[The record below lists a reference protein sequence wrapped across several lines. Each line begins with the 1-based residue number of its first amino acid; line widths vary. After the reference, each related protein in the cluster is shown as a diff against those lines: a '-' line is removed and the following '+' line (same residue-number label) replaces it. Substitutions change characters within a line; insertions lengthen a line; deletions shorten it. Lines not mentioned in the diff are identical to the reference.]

1 MRRGV
6 LATGGGAAVIAAAA
20 AAWAAPASTDPLA
33 AERQRLV
40 AAKQAADAA
49 QARAQR
55 LETQAGAER
64 DAAAKA
70 KAEEQA
76 VAARI
81 DRAQADIAAA
91 QARIALVQAELDS
104 ERRALA
110 AKQGPVVRLVAA
122 LAAFARRPA
131 VAAVAQPGSID
142 DMVHVRAVLSTVTPA
157 IARRTAGLRTTL
169 DRTRALRASAALAAK
184 SLADG
189 RAALDAQQLALA
201 RLEMTHQARSRD
213 LSRAA
218 LAASDRA
225 LAMGEAAQDA
235 VERIDTIGDARAK
248 AAALAEL
255 PGPEPRPGSG
265 SGLPLGAWPTGDA
278 PYRLPVAGVLVTGFG
293 EVSDAGVRSRGLT
306 FAVAADAPVVAPAAG
321 RVAYARKFGDF
332 GVIVILDHGDGW
344 TTLVTGLAEAAVTP
358 GAHVAQGEPIGRAGH
373 DDRVTVELRRRGRP
387 VDMVPLLG

>member
-6 LATGGGAAVIAAAA
+6 LAIGGAAAGIAAA
-20 AAWAAPASTDPLA
+20 AAWANPAPTDPLA

-40 AAKQAADAA
+40 AAKQAADTAE
-49 QARAQR
+49 ARAQR
-55 LETQAGAER
+55 LEAEAGSER

-70 KAEEQA
+70 KTEEQA
-76 VAARI
+76 VVARI
-81 DRAQADIAAA
+81 DRAEADIAAA
-91 QARIALVQAELDS
+91 QARIALVQAELDTQ
-104 ERRALA
+104 RRALA
-110 AKQGPVVRLVAA
+110 VRQGPVVRLVAA

-157 IARRTAGLRTTL
+157 IAQRTAGLRDTL
-169 DRTRALRASAALAAK
+169 DRTRALRASAAVAAK

-201 RLEMTHQARSRD
+201 RLEMTHQARWRD

-225 LAMGEAAQDA
+225 LAMGEAARDA
-235 VERIDTIGDARAK
+235 VDRIDTIGDARAT

-255 PGPEPRPGSG
+255 PDPEPRPDSG
-265 SGLPLGAWPTGDA
+265 SGLPLAAWPAGDA
-278 PYRLPVAGVLVTGFG
+278 PYRLPVGGVLVTGFG

-306 FAVAADAPVVAPAAG
+306 FSVAAGASVIAPAAG
-321 RVAYARKFGDF
+321 RIAYARRFGDF

-344 TTLVTGLAEAAVTP
+344 TTLVTGLADAAVAP
-358 GAHVAQGEPIGRAGH
+358 GAHVAQGAPIGRAGR
-373 DDRVTVELRRRGRP
+373 DGRITVELRRRGRP